1 MQTIDEAIEWIYGL
15 HVGVVGQGAG
25 RHEKPHKPV
34 LLLAVL
40 DLIASGQVTP
50 DRISWSQALRQRFT
64 GYFEIVRTP
73 LDQNTPENPFR
84 RLRTDGH
91 WNAVEIVGALP
102 IPLNRDPLVG
112 ECDKGK
118 VLTSLTGGLER
129 FVLSATDRL
138 TLRQHLIS
146 RYFPSHKAA
155 LESLFREGAPLPMVA
170 EETDSDYE
178 ARPGRNSAF
187 RKKILEIY
195 DCQCAACGLRIR
207 MPEVRDLTFVD
218 AAHLIPY
225 SEQPNDHPTNG
236 LALCKNHHWAMDRF
250 LIAPG
255 EDLVWK
261 VSPRIIPHRS
271 PGEKDLADLANKP
284 LLPPN
289 ESAFAP
295 AKDALAWRC
304 ERLAG

>member
-1 MQTIDEAIEWIYGL
+1 MRSINDAIEWIYGL
-15 HVGVVGQGAG
+15 HVGVVGQGPD

-40 DLIASGQVTP
+40 DLIASGQATP
-50 DRISWSQALRQRFT
+50 DRILWSQVLRDRFT
-64 GYFEIVRTP
+64 AYLEIVRTP
-73 LDQNTPENPFR
+73 LDNNTPENPFR
-84 RLRTDGH
+84 RLRTDRH
-91 WNAVEIVGALP
+91 WNAVDFVDGRA
-102 IPLNRDPLVG
+102 IPLTRDPLVG
-112 ECDKGK
+112 DCDTGK
-118 VLTSLTGGLER
+118 ITTALTDGLER
-129 FVLSATDRL
+129 FVLSAADRL
-138 TLRQHLIS
+138 TLRHHIIS
-146 RYFPSHKAA
+146 RYFPARKAL
-155 LESLFREGAPLPMVA
+155 LEPLFQEGILGTRAA
-170 EETDSDYE
+170 EEPDSDYE

-207 MPEVRDLTFVD
+207 LPEVRDLTFVD

-255 EDLVWK
+255 PDGHWK

-271 PGEKDLADLANKP
+271 PGEKDLADLAGNP
-284 LLPPN
+284 VLPPN

-304 ERLAG
+304 ERLAV